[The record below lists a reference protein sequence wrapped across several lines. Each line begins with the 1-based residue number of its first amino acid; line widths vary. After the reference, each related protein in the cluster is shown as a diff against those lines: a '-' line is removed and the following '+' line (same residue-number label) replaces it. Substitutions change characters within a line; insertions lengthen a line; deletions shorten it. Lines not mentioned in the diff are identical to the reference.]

1 MCTRGAWRPR
11 LLPWRAA
18 LLVLA
23 GVLIIPIASAQAAAR
38 AKPPKRG
45 DVAAARALIA
55 AQTHYFAAGLATRR
69 EATADVN
76 AFIAQTKAQ
85 CPNAL
90 PATLLDG
97 GPAQR
102 TVYQQL
108 FTEGAFDLAIAQ
120 LQATGDATTTEAEAL
135 DRIHFSRRAVNRDIR
150 QLARSLRAEVALAP
164 VDLCADIKTAA
175 DGGYKQV
182 PTQTTQFVNHFEN
195 TAAEPAPSF
204 DQLVQDIQP
213 DVVTHRDAGA
223 VKHMRALGI
232 RYTSFILGLATD
244 SGSKLAD
251 ALGASS

>member
-23 GVLIIPIASAQAAAR
+23 GVLIIPITSAQAAAR

-85 CPNAL
+85 CPNTL

-120 LQATGDATTTEAEAL
+120 LRATGDATTTEAEAL